1 MTEVSDRI
9 ARAGQRPTRNRLAIV
24 EALQASPRPL
34 TIHEIL
40 DAQPQLAQSSVY
52 RNLVVLEQARTIRR
66 IVTDHE
72 FARYELAEDL
82 TGHHHHLIC
91 VECGAVED
99 VDAPAGL
106 ERSVHSAAEQIA
118 LSRRP
123 GQVAALTVAVRPAG
137 ERSCSCRPLT
147 NTVGV
152 WVTLRSFDVFS
163 VCLRTNPS

>member
-1 MTEVSDRI
+1 MRVAARRIPDRADHPADGLMTEVAERI
-9 ARAGQRPTRNRLAIV
+9 SRAGQRPTRNRLAIV

-52 RNLVVLEQARTIRR
+52 RNLVVLEEARTVRR

-99 VDAPAGL
+99 VPAPAGL

-118 LSRRP
+118 LST
-123 GQVAALTVAVRPAG
+123 G
-137 ERSCSCRPLT
+137 
-147 NTVGV
+147 
-152 WVTLRSFDVFS
+152 F
-163 VCLRTNPS
+163 RTEHHRIDLLGRCKRCA